1 MTNSYS
7 YLDLSSGLALLPG
20 RLDSEGG
27 VVAGESREEGGD
39 SREKVELPLAVDE
52 RLLVRI
58 LEM

>member
-1 MTNSYS
+1 
-7 YLDLSSGLALLPG
+7 
-20 RLDSEGG
+20 LDSEGG